1 MYKNETCLLT
11 YFLNVNFML
20 ECCVLKNSKKFF
32 AFDSQLKRHII
43 SSTHRLYKIISHPQK
58 DQSGQDQGE
67 NPWQPHLFDHKMYLE
82 KENMYLMFQIQKVLL
97 IQHW

>member
-1 MYKNETCLLT
+1 
-11 YFLNVNFML
+11 ML

-32 AFDSQLKRHII
+32 AFDSQVKRHII

-67 NPWQPHLFDHKMYLE
+67 NPW
-82 KENMYLMFQIQKVLL
+82 
-97 IQHW
+97 